1 MGCIERQVIL
11 FPTLLS
17 LDVIYCEQDLIDFW
31 LLSNSLAIAETSKI
45 IGKIEASFSLVV
57 WKKVRNVGF

>member
-1 MGCIERQVIL
+1 MGCIERQAIL

-57 WKKVRNVGF
+57 